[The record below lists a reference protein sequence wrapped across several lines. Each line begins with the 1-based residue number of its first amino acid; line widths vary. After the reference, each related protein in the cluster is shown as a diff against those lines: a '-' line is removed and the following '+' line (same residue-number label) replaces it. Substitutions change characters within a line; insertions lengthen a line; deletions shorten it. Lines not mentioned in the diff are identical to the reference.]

1 MNTGEKI
8 SGQEALNKLV
18 KSIDFLNSKGQS
30 KAIKR
35 GKVIIYIFEELG
47 EFKNDVLELED
58 LARQEF
64 RASIQKY
71 LLGFYEDSIH
81 HSCASVEMGLLIRLE
96 EKLTDKEKEKIH
108 EEINR
113 KKGKPLA
120 LTFGEI
126 FNMAKGKE
134 VGIICEKKLAKKIEV
149 LISRRNTYV
158 HVSNVLSGIIIS
170 LKKLALPEIINML
183 DSMPNVNKVGKFILS
198 KYDDFLIE
206 RQRMLSEI
214 PDLAWCTKDNQ
225 REFIQNAVEENWNE
239 LLKMAGFC
247 KKGQL
252 SNFERIKMALKLR
265 RTISALK
272 EEIFLKKGNLDVLQ
286 ISYEIL
292 KEIKIF

>member
-8 SGQEALNKLV
+8 SGEESLNKLV
-18 KSIDFLNSKGQS
+18 DSIEYLNRKGRK

-35 GKVIIYIFEELG
+35 GKEVIGIFEELG
-47 EFKNDVLELED
+47 EFKNEILELED

-96 EKLTDKEKEKIH
+96 QKLTEEEKEKIH

-126 FNMAKGKE
+126 FNRAKEKQI
-134 VGIICEKKLAKKIEV
+134 GIVSEKSLAKKIEV

-170 LKKLALPEIINML
+170 LKKLALPEIIDML
-183 DSMPNVNKVGKFILS
+183 DIIPNAGMIRGYILS
-198 KYDDFLIE
+198 RYEDLLVE
-206 RQRMLSEI
+206 RQKMLNEI

-225 REFIQNAVEENWNE
+225 REFIQNAVEENWYE
-239 LLKMAGFC
+239 LLKLVGID
-247 KKGQL
+247 KKVEL
-252 SNFERIKMALKLR
+252 SNLERIRLALKLR
-265 RTISALK
+265 
-272 EEIFLKKGNLDVLQ
+272 
-286 ISYEIL
+286 
-292 KEIKIF
+292 KIVGTLIN